1 MIIQQDGIVQ
11 EVKKHPTDLWCVTIK
26 RTATKTGGITT
37 YMGIKIKP
45 KIKVGQQVFAGD
57 EI

>member
-1 MIIQQDGIVQ
+1 MIIQQDGIVK
-11 EVKKHPTDLWCVTIK
+11 EIKKHPTDLWCVTIK

-37 YMGIKIKP
+37 YMGIKVKP